1 MAMQEK
7 QEGQQGR
14 EKGRRRRRRWPW
26 VLGGVLILI
35 VLVVLLIPVVLSS
48 NGFTRWLQGTIGRS
62 TGGQTDIGDLSVGWL
77 KGVRVT
83 NFRFRTE
90 NDWAQVD
97 IDRIATQPSFRRLL
111 GGTLALGRTVI
122 DRPRIAV
129 DLRARP
135 PATTKQSPAT
145 GSRSSPNS
153 SGLSRIN
160 DLVVRDASIQVTDRT
175 GETVRIADL
184 DSTLSIRQPGSA
196 SSFNVEMAVAQADK
210 PGRILASGQITPD
223 KKQGWS
229 LKGTSGDL
237 VVEVNDLNLSSVSP
251 LLALAGVEV
260 QTKGNLSANLTSEIQ
275 DGQIKNLNAAIV
287 GQKLDVT
294 GEALKGDRLQ
304 TSQLNIRATVTQ
316 AKNVIKVDQLKVQ
329 TDWADLSVTGTA
341 PTTARSMT
349 ELLENGSTYDLKGQF
364 DINLASLLSQIPNT
378 VGVREGMEITG
389 GRATGTINTTTQAG
403 RATVVAEAKVAALAG
418 TVNDQ
423 KLSLSEPVLANL
435 RLAADKDT
443 TELEAFTVTAPFA
456 AVNAAGD
463 FKQINYEGKVN
474 LAALKSELGPF
485 INLGPYGI
493 AGQVAGQGQLS
504 IQEKSIGATGDISAQ
519 QVVLTAPDGNSV
531 SEPAATVKFA
541 LAVDKEKQMMT
552 VDRLTAGL
560 SFGTVN
566 VQKASIPMGEGS
578 TTPLNLVLSAP
589 DVDLKSLKPYL
600 ALFASFPRE
609 MDLGGMAQSQV
620 VVTREQGVYHVS
632 TDATR
637 IESFRLVSPEKESF
651 EREYVTAVFD
661 FRLDPS
667 RRGFALEDLLLEA
680 PQIRVRFGELTR
692 TAQDNTVKLRGELE
706 AQLDWA
712 AVGQAASVFVPGR
725 VDMAGQRQIAVNFA
739 STYPADDPNGLLAN
753 LNASAPFGFDRAEY
767 KGLNFGPTEVDLR
780 TENGLMQIRP
790 FSSTLN
796 KGQFHFAADADLRHT
811 PIFLK
816 TPGPLQM
823 AQSVQITGAM
833 VDTLLRYVNPIF
845 ADAVGVSGIVNFASE
860 TMALPLT
867 PGHKEQAELV
877 GTISMQEVR
886 LQASLLNKILSAAKE
901 SVRDQILV
909 VRPTKIVLQNGVVR
923 YDDMQIDVGD
933 NPINFGGTIGPN
945 GKLDMT
951 VLLPYTYEGRTARV
965 GDREGQRGERIRLP
979 LTGTLDEPQ
988 LNLQKLLE
996 LQLKD
1001 QLRRGIEK
1009 LFE

>member
-1 MAMQEK
+1 MATQKK
-7 QEGQQGR
+7 QEGQQER
-14 EKGRRRRRRWPW
+14 EKGSRRRRRWPW
-26 VLGGVLILI
+26 IVGGVLILI
-35 VLVVLLIPVVLSS
+35 FLVVLLIPVILSS

-62 TGGQTDIGDLSVGWL
+62 TGGQANIGDLSVGWL

-111 GGTLALGRTVI
+111 GGALALDRTVI

-135 PATTKQSPAT
+135 SVTAERSPAT
-145 GSRSSPNS
+145 GSRSSPNP

-160 DLVVRDASIQVTDRT
+160 DLVVRDASIQVIDRT
-175 GETVRIADL
+175 GETMKIADL
-184 DSTLSIRQPGSA
+184 DSTLSIRQPGST
-196 SSFNVEMAVAQADK
+196 SSFNVEMAVAQADT

-260 QTKGNLSANLTSEIQ
+260 QTKGNLSANITSEIQ

-316 AKNVIKVDQLKVQ
+316 AKNAIKVDQLKVQ
-329 TDWADLSVTGTA
+329 TDWADLSATGTA

-349 ELLENGSTYDLKGQF
+349 ELLENGSAYDLKGQF

-389 GRATGTINTTTQAG
+389 GRATGTINTMTQAG

-435 RLAADKDT
+435 RLAADKDR
-443 TELEAFTVTAPFA
+443 TELEALTVTAPFA
-456 AVNAAGD
+456 KVNAAGD
-463 FKQINYEGKVN
+463 FKQIKYEGQVN
-474 LAALKSELGPF
+474 LAALQSELGPF
-485 INLGPYGI
+485 INLGTYGI
-493 AGQVAGQGQLS
+493 AGQVTGQGQIS
-504 IQEKSIGATGDISAQ
+504 IQEKSVGATGAISAQ

-531 SEPAATVKFA
+531 SEPAANVKFA
-541 LAVDKEKQMMT
+541 LAIDKEKQMMT
-552 VDRLTAGL
+552 VDTLTAAL
-560 SFGTVN
+560 TFGTIST
-566 VQKASIPMGEGS
+566 QKASIPIGGDS
-578 TTPLNLVLSAP
+578 TAPLNLVLSAP
-589 DVDLKSLKPYL
+589 DVNLKSLEPYL
-600 ALFASFPRE
+600 VLFASFPQK
-609 MDLGGMAQSQV
+609 MHLGGMAQSQV
-620 VVTREQGVYHVS
+620 AVTKEKGVYHIS
-632 TDATR
+632 TDATK
-637 IESFRLVSPEKESF
+637 IQGFELISPEKEVF
-651 EREYVTAVFD
+651 EQKQVTALFD
-661 FRLDPS
+661 VYLDPS
-667 RRGFALEDLLLEA
+667 RKAINVDRLLVES
-680 PQIRVRFGELTR
+680 PQIKITKGQFER
-692 TAQDNTVKLRGELE
+692 TGVAETTKVQGTIE

-712 AVGQAASVFVPGR
+712 AVGRAASAFVPGK
-725 VDMAGQRQIAVNFA
+725 VDLAGQRQVAINFA
-739 STYPADDPNGLLAN
+739 STYPTDDPNGLLAN
-753 LNASAPFGFDRAEY
+753 LNASAPLGFDRAEY

-796 KGQFHFAADADLRHT
+796 KGQFRFAADADLRLT

-816 TPGPLQM
+816 TPAPLQM
-823 AQSVQITGAM
+823 AQGVQITEEM
-833 VDTLLRYVNPIF
+833 VDNLLRYVNPIF

-860 TMALPLT
+860 TMAIPLT
-867 PGHKEQAELV
+867 PGHKDRAELI

-901 SVRDQILV
+901 SVRDQIIV
-909 VRPTKIVLQNGVVR
+909 VRPTKIVLQNGIVR

-951 VLLPYTYEGRTARV
+951 VLLPYTYDGRTARV
-965 GDREGQRGERIRLP
+965 GDKEGQRGERIRLP